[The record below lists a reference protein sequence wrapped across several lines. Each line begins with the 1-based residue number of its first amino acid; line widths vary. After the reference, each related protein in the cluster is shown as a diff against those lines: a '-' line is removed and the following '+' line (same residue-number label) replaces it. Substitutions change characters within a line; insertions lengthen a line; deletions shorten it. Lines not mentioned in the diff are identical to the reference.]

1 MPAFSA
7 IRDAQTPAADRS
19 PGRRE
24 TKFASRSF
32 SQPRMLTRVGE
43 AKALAIST
51 TSMDPSC
58 HLATSLSSVT
68 LVTTSIGRLLA
79 AMAAVALWSTNAF
92 AADVALSQMRLG
104 WLLLIQFSSAATAL
118 LAVRAVQTRSGF
130 GPAPDVEGA
139 GARQWAYATILIGVV
154 GLTGTMSLQYLAFA
168 TAPIVAANVLA
179 YAWPL
184 LAAVWLAATIRS
196 RHTLVSAGLASLGFL
211 GIALIFT
218 GPNRSTD
225 DPIAG
230 AGLPWGYLAALGSAA
245 CMAIYTLGVSRRP
258 ATAATTLLIP
268 ATLAGTAAAVLVLV
282 VGGGTAAPTGTGV
295 ILAAYLGLGPMAAGY
310 ALWTRA
316 MTGGGA
322 ERLSPLGYATPLM
335 STVLLLATG
344 APVAGATFLGVGL
357 VASCSLGVL
366 AYDRYANRSP

>member
-1 MPAFSA
+1 M
-7 IRDAQTPAADRS
+7 
-19 PGRRE
+19 
-24 TKFASRSF
+24 
-32 SQPRMLTRVGE
+32 
-43 AKALAIST
+43 T
-51 TSMDPSC
+51 TS
-58 HLATSLSSVT
+58 T
-68 LVTTSIGRLLA
+68 GRLLA

-92 AADVALSQMRLG
+92 AADVALSQMGLG
-104 WLLLIQFSSAATAL
+104 WLLLIQFSSAAAAL
-118 LAVRAVQTRSGF
+118 LAVRAVRAVQARSGF
-130 GPAPDVEGA
+130 GPAPDVADSGA
-139 GARQWAYATILIGVV
+139 WQWDYAAILIGVV

-179 YAWPL
+179 YGWPL

-196 RHTLVSAGLASLGFL
+196 RHTLVSAGLALLGFL

-218 GPNRSTD
+218 GPSQATD

-282 VGGGTAAPTGTGV
+282 LGGGAAPTGTGV
-295 ILAAYLGLGPMAAGY
+295 VVAAYLGLGPMAAGY

-316 MTGGGA
+316 MSRGGA
-322 ERLSPLGYATPLM
+322 ERLSPLGYATPLL
-335 STVLLLATG
+335 STGLLLATG
-344 APVAGATFLGVGL
+344 APATSATVLGVGL
-357 VASCSLGVL
+357 VLGCSLGVL
-366 AYDRYANRSP
+366 AYDRYANRCARGSRDSA